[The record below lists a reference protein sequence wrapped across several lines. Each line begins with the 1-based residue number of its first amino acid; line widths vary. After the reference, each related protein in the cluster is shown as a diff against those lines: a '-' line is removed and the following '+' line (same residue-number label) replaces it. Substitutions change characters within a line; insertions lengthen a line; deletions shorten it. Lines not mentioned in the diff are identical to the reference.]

1 MKIVAA
7 MSGGVDSS
15 VAALKLVRAGHD
27 VTGVFFRLVD
37 PLGEGGSRCCSPRDR
52 EDAHRAAERLG
63 IELDEECLSRRFF
76 DEVFEASLSAYA
88 RGLTPNPCVIC
99 NRKIKFAELV
109 HVADELGADRVATGH
124 FARVERSGD
133 GTAHL
138 LRAADRSKDQSYFLH
153 RIGQDVLSRTLFPVG
168 GMSKEEVRELAR
180 AAGLAQAE
188 KAESQELCFVP
199 EGTSYADLVES
210 WVPDLIRPGAIVD
223 RDGRRRGEHGGIHR
237 FTIGQRRGLGISSD
251 APLYVVE
258 LDSET
263 ATVVVGGPDDLLRTR
278 IRAYDLTWVAG
289 EPPSD
294 VFTCTVQVRSRHR
307 GTPAEVRVQGG
318 TADIELAE
326 PVRAPAPGQAAVLYN
341 GDEVLGGGWIAG
353 PHR

>member
-1 MKIVAA
+1 MKIAAA

-15 VAALKLVRAGHD
+15 VAALQLVRAGHD
-27 VTGVFFRLVD
+27 VIGVFFRLVD

-52 EDAHRAAERLG
+52 QDAHLAAERLG
-63 IELDEECLSRRFF
+63 IELREECLSRRFF
-76 DEVFEASLSAYA
+76 DDVFEASLGAYA

-99 NRKIKFAELV
+99 NQKIKFAELA
-109 HVADELGADRVATGH
+109 HVADELGADHVATGH
-124 FARVERSGD
+124 FARVERRIG

-153 RIGQDVLSRTLFPVG
+153 RIGQDVLSRTVFPVG
-168 GMSKEEVRELAR
+168 GMSKEEVRDVAR
-180 AAGLAQAE
+180 TAGLVQAE

-210 WVPDLIRPGAIVD
+210 WVPDLIRPGLIVD
-223 RDGRRRGEHGGIHR
+223 RSGRQRGVHAGIHR
-237 FTIGQRRGLGISSD
+237 FTIGQRRGLGISSA

-258 LDSET
+258 LDPET
-263 ATVVVGGPDDLLRTR
+263 ATVVVGGSDDLLRTQ
-278 IRAYDLTWVAG
+278 IRAYDLKWIAG
-289 EPPSD
+289 KPPSD

-307 GTPAEVRVQGG
+307 GTPAEVRVRGE
-318 TADIELAE
+318 TAEIELAE
-326 PVRAPAPGQAAVLYN
+326 PVRAPAPGQAAVFSS

-353 PHR
+353 PQR